1 MQQLLHQQLL
11 RVQQRQK
18 HQADKHRTEQ
28 EFQVGQSVFVKLQP
42 YVQFSLAHRV
52 NQKLSYRYFGPFKII
67 QKIGVVAYKLQLPAE
82 SSVHPVFHVSQ
93 LKLAVSSSM

>member
-1 MQQLLHQQLL
+1 M
-11 RVQQRQK
+11 
-18 HQADKHRTEQ
+18 
-28 EFQVGQSVFVKLQP
+28 GQSVFVKLQP

-93 LKLAVSSSM
+93 L